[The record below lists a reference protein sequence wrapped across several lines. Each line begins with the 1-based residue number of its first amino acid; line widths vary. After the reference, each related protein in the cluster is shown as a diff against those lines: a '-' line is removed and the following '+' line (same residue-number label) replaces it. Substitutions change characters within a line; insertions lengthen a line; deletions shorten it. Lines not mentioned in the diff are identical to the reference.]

1 MNQISHVISHNILS
15 TVACLVFIA
24 LYRVLHSHFR
34 SSSPLSFFLRA
45 GCIFLA
51 VPGLSLAVA
60 SGLLTAVASLF
71 GEHKLQGAQ
80 ALVVS
85 AFRLSSCGSRACG
98 ILPEEGLT
106 PCLLAIAP
114 SEKPSPSEFLQEP
127 SILSP

>member
-34 SSSPLSFFLRA
+34 SSPPLSFFLGA

-80 ALVVS
+80 A
-85 AFRLSSCGSRACG
+85 
-98 ILPEEGLT
+98 
-106 PCLLAIAP
+106 
-114 SEKPSPSEFLQEP
+114 
-127 SILSP
+127 